1 MSDEDDYQPPF
12 EDILRRYFE
21 LYNPAKLPQVPD
33 TLRKYTG
40 REDEL
45 LAALEKKYGKLPPE
59 VADGGAAHAIQ
70 STRTSL
76 EDNIKQLSQT
86 VGKNVRRSVATAGAL
101 GIEGLKAGLSLG
113 ADAVTAVAHFK
124 PPEAVFGAAPSL
136 AMMREI
142 NGRKTTFRG
151 AWFWYYYRVYYP
163 YVFPPLFLIFMI
175 VALAG
180 WNTIQGHLVLGSIL
194 SLVSSISV
202 VVSYIMIQP
211 WQKHP
216 SKLVLYRALTSV
228 VFSLNL
234 IFEASQTDATSCR
247 SYAVVTEVTLLGG
260 ECWLTTIA
268 LDLVYS
274 LTNPFSSYKE
284 NMRRYQ
290 FMVWGF
296 TGLLSFIFFFD
307 NKCQG
312 VFDKGVCWLQINNGT
327 NSPCLWGYYLFWI
340 IIMYIYQLLAALFAY
355 QRLKKGL
362 PASFEVRKRCA
373 QETFKCLMV
382 YALYLSVLMFFFTI
396 IAGQHADTNPQPGST
411 MANFA
416 LFFLF
421 IIANRGS
428 VDGAVWFMLHDFA
441 RDDPPKKEDILAEVT
456 GRKKKNTKGKRA
468 KKTAADFEAL
478 QQQKDARDNDDASR
492 MERGGGDDADEARV
506 ASGAEEG
513 VEASDGKRSRA
524 KSLDTMRDNM
534 KDMRKNASKTFQEL
548 ADLAIAEID
557 EADLSPQVNMA
568 LRQQIVQYVT
578 RGVRDSI
585 ERKGLREPKDYDI
598 RYYLDNI
605 LQDALNFETQDPA
618 ISPGLEVFDFT
629 MDEHPFKTFAPAI
642 FKQLREN
649 EGISDEKY
657 LEVLSSNTKE
667 RLSEGASGAF
677 MIFCGGGEF
686 IVKTIRAREAR
697 VLHDSMPAYAAYLAE
712 NKDSFLCRFLGSY
725 SLKMYSQTFYFVV
738 MLNCF
743 DPKAEIN
750 ERFDI
755 KGSWVGRSAEKEKGN
770 ARTVCR
776 HCNTYFV
783 PSKKEKCDM
792 IVGPHES
799 NMVLKDNDL
808 RVKISLQPAEYARV
822 MVMLKKDS
830 DLLGQLGVMDYS
842 LLVGV
847 MKRKFDVGDYNIEVR
862 GRGGE
867 RNFYVER
874 RRALDTHFLFILIF
888 SSLVLSPPSP
898 PPIRLRA
905 NVNAARR
912 ELFLLQLSPQQ
923 PLVLLCEQCHGS
935 GRLPPRHR

>member
-1 MSDEDDYQPPF
+1 M
-12 EDILRRYFE
+12 
-21 LYNPAKLPQVPD
+21 
-33 TLRKYTG
+33 
-40 REDEL
+40 
-45 LAALEKKYGKLPPE
+45 EK
-59 VADGGAAHAIQ
+59 V
-70 STRTSL
+70 R
-76 EDNIKQLSQT
+76 
-86 VGKNVRRSVATAGAL
+86 KNVRKSFETGVEMGAAGLLAGAQ
-101 GIEGLKAGLSLG
+101 LSLN
-113 ADAVTAVAHFK
+113 AVQAVVQFK

-136 AMMREI
+136 AVMREI

-163 YVFPPLFLIFMI
+163 YVFPPVFLLFMI
-175 VALAG
+175 VALTG
-180 WNTIQGHLVLGSIL
+180 WNSIEGHIVLGSIL
-194 SLVSSISV
+194 SLVSSLSV
-202 VVSYIMIQP
+202 VISYIMIQP

-234 IFEASQTDATSCR
+234 LFEAIQTDAASCR

-290 FMVWGF
+290 FMVWSF

-312 VFDKGVCWLQINNGT
+312 VFDEGVCWLQISNGT

-340 IIMYIYQLLAALFAY
+340 IIMYIYQLLAAIFAY
-355 QRLKKGL
+355 QRLNKGL

-373 QETFKCLMV
+373 QETFKCLTV

-396 IAGQHADTNPQPGST
+396 IAGQHADTNPVPGSS

-421 IIANRGS
+421 IVANRGS
-428 VDGAVWFMLHDFA
+428 VDGVVWFMLHDFS
-441 RDDPPKKEDILAEVT
+441 RDDPPKKEDILADMT
-456 GRKKKNTKGKRA
+456 GCRKTKTKKA
-468 KKTAADFEAL
+468 KQATFEAL
-478 QQQKDARDNDDASR
+478 ELGDQREGVGVSAGESDTDD
-492 MERGGGDDADEARV
+492 DDADV
-506 ASGAEEG
+506 ST
-513 VEASDGKRSRA
+513 VERG
-524 KSLDTMRDNM
+524 TMRSGIQ
-534 KDMRKNASKTFQEL
+534 DMRKNASKTFQEL

-557 EADLSPQVNMA
+557 EADLSPQVNLA

-585 ERKGLREPKDYDI
+585 QRNGLVRPKDYDI
-598 RYYLDNI
+598 KYYLDNI

-618 ISPGLEVFDFT
+618 VTPGLEVFDFV
-629 MDEHPFKTFAPAI
+629 MDEHPFKAFAPAT
-642 FKQLREN
+642 FKILREA

-697 VLHDSMPAYAAYLAE
+697 VLHDSLPTYAAYLAA
-712 NKDSFLCRFLGSY
+712 NPDSFLCRFLGSY
-725 SLKMYSQTFYFVV
+725 SLKMFSQTFYFVV

-755 KGSWVGRSAEKEKGN
+755 KGSWVGRSAEKEKGS

-776 HCNTYFV
+776 HCNTYFI

-792 IVGPHES
+792 IVGPHEA
-799 NMVLKDNDL
+799 NVVLKDNDL
-808 RVKISLQPAEYARV
+808 RVKISLQPLEHARV
-822 MVMLKKDS
+822 LAMLKKDS

-847 MKRKFDVGDYNIEVR
+847 KKRKFDVADIDVEVSSIYFSFF
-862 GRGGE
+862 G
-867 RNFYVER
+867 
-874 RRALDTHFLFILIF
+874 LIL
-888 SSLVLSPPSP
+888 SSHLS
-898 PPIRLRA
+898 
-905 NVNAARR
+905 
-912 ELFLLQLSPQQ
+912 
-923 PLVLLCEQCHGS
+923 
-935 GRLPPRHR
+935 